1 MHRSALERLRH
12 CHKTMLL
19 AKAKLL
25 RVNVSKNQGKF
36 KKRGHGQKSIAL
48 ILCQFEGLGK

>member
-1 MHRSALERLRH
+1 MYTRLRNNH
-12 CHKTMLL
+12 TLCYFIGTTTR
-19 AKAKLL
+19 L

-36 KKRGHGQKSIAL
+36 KKRGRGQKSIAL